1 MIIRVVWAVISGA
14 KPCRFTI
21 RDLAQLSRYRSSD
34 LLSLTCD
41 SSDLEALV
49 LRSEENF
56 VSVKAK
62 EDLCRILSG

>member
-1 MIIRVVWAVISGA
+1 
-14 KPCRFTI
+14 
-21 RDLAQLSRYRSSD
+21 